1 MKTVWRVDSEL
12 LTIVE
17 VEYNERM
24 PIGEW
29 WPTLLGHGNYA
40 YFTTYGEAK
49 KGLMAILDSE
59 IEGLVEM
66 RDNLIKEKE

>member
-24 PIGEW
+24 PIDEW
-29 WPTLLGHGNYA
+29 RPTLLGHGNYA
-40 YFTTYGEAK
+40 YFTTYEEAK
-49 KGLMAILDSE
+49 KELVAILDSE

-66 RDNLIKEKE
+66 RDNLIKELS